1 MILSRSQSEPKYLS
15 KSSYKSAYPPP
26 LHQFPPSP
34 TKQAPPI
41 PLAHP
46 SLYHHSPYHYLIFP
60 LQSSL
65 SLSLNCTQGGN
76 NIKSYT

>member
-15 KSSYKSAYPPP
+15 KSSYKSTYPPP

-34 TKQAPPI
+34 NKQASPI

-46 SLYHHSPYHYLIFP
+46 SYVTVTVTVES
-60 LQSSL
+60 
-65 SLSLNCTQGGN
+65 
-76 NIKSYT
+76 

>member
-46 SLYHHSPYHYLIFP
+46 SLYHLSPSHSLI
-60 LQSSL
+60 SL
-65 SLSLNCTQGGN
+65 SLSLSLSLSKLHTGR
-76 NIKSYT
+76 